1 MRTFYPIKLGL
12 LFGAFALAACTS
24 TDTQLSREQT
34 ARPRVEQRALSN
46 AIDIAFKQVNFGQV
60 VGKKVFLDTQSLAKL
75 DVAFINA
82 YLSGLMLEKG
92 ALVVQDEKSADL
104 KIFSIV
110 KISGTD
116 EIKRKILSDKVRG
129 EFKCQLTIIDLASN
143 KILSSYELSGES
155 DENR

>member
-1 MRTFYPIKLGL
+1 MNIKSTFLALAIVG
-12 LFGAFALAACTS
+12 LAACTS
-24 TDTQLSREQT
+24 TETQMGREAS

-46 AIDIAFKQVNFGQV
+46 AIDVAFKEVNFSQV
-60 VGKKVFLDTQSLAKL
+60 IGKKVFLETQALSKL
-75 DVAFINA
+75 DVGFING
-82 YLSGLMLEKG
+82 YLTSMMLARG
-92 ALVVQDEKSADL
+92 ALVVADEKNADI

-129 EFKCQLTIIDLASN
+129 EFRSVLSIIDLKTNS
-143 KILSSYELSGES
+143 ILNTYELSGES

>member
-1 MRTFYPIKLGL
+1 MNIKSTFLALAIVG
-12 LFGAFALAACTS
+12 LAACTS
-24 TDTQLSREQT
+24 TETQMGREAS

-46 AIDIAFKQVNFGQV
+46 AIDVAFKEVNFSQV
-60 VGKKVFLDTQSLAKL
+60 IGKRVFLETQALSKL
-75 DVAFINA
+75 DVGFING
-82 YLSGLMLEKG
+82 YLTSLMLARG
-92 ALVVQDEKSADL
+92 ALVVADEKNADI

-129 EFKCQLTIIDLASN
+129 EFRSVLSIIDLKTNS
-143 KILSSYELSGES
+143 ILNTYELSGES

>member
-1 MRTFYPIKLGL
+1 MNIKSTFLALAVVG
-12 LFGAFALAACTS
+12 LAACTS
-24 TDTQLSREQT
+24 TETQMGREAS

-46 AIDIAFKQVNFGQV
+46 AIDVAFKEVNFSQV
-60 VGKKVFLDTQSLAKL
+60 IGKKVFLETQALSKL
-75 DVAFINA
+75 DVGFING
-82 YLSGLMLEKG
+82 YLTSMMLARG
-92 ALVVQDEKSADL
+92 ALVVADEKNADI

-129 EFKCQLTIIDLASN
+129 EFRSVLSIIDLKTNS
-143 KILSSYELSGES
+143 ILNTYELSGES